1 MSAFIDAHR
10 QDFGVEL
17 ICRTIGTSPSAY
29 YQRAS
34 GERSARDIED
44 QRLLG
49 VIRRVH
55 SENYEAYGSR
65 RTWKQ
70 LRREDEDVG
79 RGRVERLMSRNGIV
93 GAKRRGKPW
102 RTTVAG
108 AEPVSTP
115 DLLARDF
122 TASRP
127 NERWCADFT
136 YLRCWTG
143 VVFLSFVIDVYSRM
157 IVGWQLAGHMRES
170 LVADA
175 LQMAV
180 AIRRI
185 DPQQVLIH
193 HSDHGSQ
200 YTSQDFTDAL
210 REHGIHASLGSVG
223 DAYDNALAESFV
235 DSFKTELI
243 ADRVWRTREQLE
255 FAIARWIG
263 WYNQRR
269 LHSSLGDIPPVEF
282 EALRE
287 VPTQRAQAA

>member
-1 MSAFIDAHR
+1 
-10 QDFGVEL
+10 
-17 ICRTIGTSPSAY
+17 
-29 YQRAS
+29 
-34 GERSARDIED
+34 
-44 QRLLG
+44 
-49 VIRRVH
+49 
-55 SENYEAYGSR
+55 
-65 RTWKQ
+65 
-70 LRREDEDVG
+70 
-79 RGRVERLMSRNGIV
+79 MSRNGIV

-115 DLLARDF
+115 DLLQRDF
-122 TASRP
+122 TAARP

-143 VVFLSFVIDVYSRM
+143 VLFLSFVIDVYSRV

-170 LVADA
+170 LVEDA

-180 AIRRI
+180 ATRRI
-185 DPQQVLIH
+185 DPQQLLIF

-200 YTSQDFTDAL
+200 YTSGDFTAAL
-210 REHGIHASLGSVG
+210 RAHGIVASLGSVG

-243 ADRVWRTREQLE
+243 ADRVWQTRQQLD
-255 FAIARWIG
+255 FAVARWVG
-263 WYNQRR
+263 WYNHRR

-282 EALRE
+282 EALHAF
-287 VPTQRAQAA
+287 PALRAQAA